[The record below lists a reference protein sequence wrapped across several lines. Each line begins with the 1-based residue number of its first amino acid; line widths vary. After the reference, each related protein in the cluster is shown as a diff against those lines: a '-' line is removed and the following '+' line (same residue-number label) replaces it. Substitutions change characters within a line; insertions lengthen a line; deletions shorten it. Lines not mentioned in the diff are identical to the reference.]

1 MVEAEVKMSIAR
13 RWIPILATGLA
24 VALVPADS
32 PAAEK
37 EGLSPTT
44 RQLLRERKLQKLAR
58 KDAPEAIRELDRW
71 RLAGGPESIS
81 LAIAEVAL
89 AAARKAPSGDARGL
103 FLCAAAANWP
113 KVLEQAAGEGGPALE
128 LYDEAVE
135 GLIDA
140 LQGTSS
146 AALRG
151 GTDEID
157 GPLARYRLS
166 WVDAGPEWT
175 PATHAFQPTSG
186 IRPKKNPL
194 EDRQG
199 LGTPVVAINRAEDE
213 EDEPEREEG
222 LFEIYKYYY
231 PLTAV
236 LELSAGEG
244 DQPRSAVVRLLDPRL
259 TESHEIAGKEYPLSI
274 DIGAQFS
281 ALEQETDVIFARK
294 GVLKSG
300 KYLSLTSLYLS
311 EPLRPGKIPLV
322 LTHGLASSPAT
333 WAASVSEFMLDPT
346 IRQNYQVW
354 FFAYSTGVAFPYT
367 ASLLRA
373 SLLEAMDHLDEMG
386 ADPAS
391 DRVVMIGHSM
401 GGLLTRM
408 QVTDTGMTLWDAVFS
423 ESPEEIDLPAEDVD
437 ELLRILVVE
446 PLPFVER
453 AVFCSTPHRGSKW
466 AANSAGKLGASLVR
480 LPKETLDLSRRIAL
494 GAGDDFTDEAAQ
506 YEKVPDSVQSLQP
519 RNPLLVAL
527 DTLPVEPGV
536 SYHSIIGD
544 RGKGDT
550 PDSSDGAGPYWSSH
564 LDGAA
569 SEKIVPSGH
578 STQRHPEGVE
588 ELRRILLLHL
598 EEGSHSPSLVPR
610 VPEGC

>member
-1 MVEAEVKMSIAR
+1 MLQCGSSAYNLVVDAEVNMPSAR

-24 VALVPADS
+24 VALMPAGS
-32 PAAEK
+32 SAAEK
-37 EGLSPTT
+37 DGMSPAT
-44 RQLLRERKLQKLAR
+44 RQLLREQKLQKLAR
-58 KDAPEAIRELDRW
+58 HDAPEAIRELDRW
-71 RLAGGPESIS
+71 RLAGNPEGIGT
-81 LAIAEVAL
+81 AIAEVAL
-89 AAARKAPSGDARGL
+89 AAARKAPSGDAKGL

-113 KVLEQAAGEGGPALE
+113 EVLEQAAGEVGSALE

-140 LQGTSS
+140 LQETRS

-151 GTDEID
+151 GTDEIE
-157 GPLARYRLS
+157 GPLARYNLS

-199 LGTPVVAINRAEDE
+199 LGTPVLAIERAEDE

-244 DQPRSAVVRLLDPRL
+244 DQPRSVVLRLLDPRL
-259 TESHEIAGKEYPLSI
+259 AESHEIAGNEYPLSI
-274 DIGAQFS
+274 DIGAQFL
-281 ALEQETDVIFARK
+281 ALEQETDAIFAKK

-322 LTHGLASSPAT
+322 LTHGLASSPTT

-346 IRQNYQVW
+346 IRQSYQVW
-354 FFAYSTGVAFPYT
+354 FFAYPTGVAFPYT
-367 ASLLRA
+367 ASLLRT
-373 SLLEAMDHLDEMG
+373 SLLEAMERLDEVG
-386 ADPAS
+386 ANPAS
-391 DRVVMIGHSM
+391 DRVVMMGHSM

-423 ESPEEIDLPAEDVD
+423 EPPEEIDMPAEDVD
-437 ELLRILVVE
+437 ELIHILVVE

-453 AVFCSTPHRGSKW
+453 AVFCSTPHRGSKY

-480 LPKETLDLSRRIAL
+480 LPKETLDFSRRIAL
-494 GAGDDFTDEAAQ
+494 SGGDAFTDEAAQ
-506 YEKVPDSVQSLQP
+506 YKKVPDSVQTLQP
-519 RNPLLVAL
+519 KNPLLVAL
-527 DTLPVEPGV
+527 DTLPVDPRV
-536 SYHSIIGD
+536 SYHLLIGD

-550 PDSSDGAGPYWSSH
+550 PDSSDGVVPYWSSH

-578 STQRHPEGVE
+578 STQWHPEGVE
-588 ELRRILLLHL
+588 ELQRILLLHL
-598 EEGSHSPSLVPR
+598 EEGEP
-610 VPEGC
+610 